1 MILFEVANITHFS
14 GERWN
19 ESVLSDLEC
28 MWSESN
34 PHLVSVVRRLLE
46 GSDEPFEAE
55 ESYIVDGRDWRKAYG
70 KPYITVHVFKNLSC
84 SF

>member
-1 MILFEVANITHFS
+1 
-14 GERWN
+14 
-19 ESVLSDLEC
+19 

-70 KPYITVHVFKNLSC
+70 KPYITVHVF
-84 SF
+84 